1 MVDPC
6 GLFEIALDCEMTNNA
21 TMSVEITI
29 GLIAATVLSVIFYK
43 RQETQRKKIDGVITN
58 QENLRKK
65 RINYVVADLSVYLY
79 SAKVYL
85 NRVIKT
91 RNEKKSS
98 DKQLHEAVSESIF
111 SKIDLENASRT
122 IENSYDILEPELLK
136 RIRNVIRAGLFYSE
150 LGFFPDTDEGDGS
163 YDFDANWSKDIDG
176 IINDLDEII

>member
-43 RQETQRKKIDGVITN
+43 RQETQRKKIDEVITN

-65 RINYVVADLSVYLY
+65 RINYVVADLSVYLH

-111 SKIDLENASRT
+111 SQIVN
-122 IENSYDILEPELLK
+122 
-136 RIRNVIRAGLFYSE
+136 
-150 LGFFPDTDEGDGS
+150 
-163 YDFDANWSKDIDG
+163 DA
-176 IINDLDEII
+176 INIF